1 MFTLKRSLRTSGV
14 AMSTTGEPQGRSAAL
29 KSGAALVISLFVTE
43 VFIVCTSPAL
53 NGRRLY
59 EYWILSLFSIIGAT
73 VGWFLGIVV
82 SPRNQED
89 KRFAVVGSAI
99 ATFFS
104 GFLVSKLNEGY
115 TSLLN
120 AGPVSKDLPD
130 HATLW
135 IRLAFSVAWFM
146 VALTITF
153 LTRTDELNRERTPD
167 A

>member
-1 MFTLKRSLRTSGV
+1 M
-14 AMSTTGEPQGRSAAL
+14 TTADEHRGRSAAL

-43 VFIVCTSPAL
+43 VCIVYTSPAL
-53 NGRRLY
+53 TGHRLY

-89 KRFAVVGSAI
+89 KRFAIVGSAI

-115 TSLLN
+115 ASLLN
-120 AGPVSKDLPD
+120 AGPASKDMPD
-130 HATLW
+130 HATLL
-135 IRLAFSVAWFM
+135 IRVAFLVAWFM

-153 LTRTDELNRERTPD
+153 LTRTDELNRERTPIE
-167 A
+167 